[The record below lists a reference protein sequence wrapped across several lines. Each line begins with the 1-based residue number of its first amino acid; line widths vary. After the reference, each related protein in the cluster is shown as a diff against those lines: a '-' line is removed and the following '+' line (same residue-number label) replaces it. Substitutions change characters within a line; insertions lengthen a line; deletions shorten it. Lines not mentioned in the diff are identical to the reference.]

1 MYSNSYVF
9 RYAIIMVVVVAAVLS
24 TAALL
29 LKPAQDRNIA
39 VAKMQGILAAAQ
51 VQATSSNAVDL
62 YERYILEE
70 IVIDPQGEVIGLYKN
85 GAFETGDV
93 RAFHIDLK
101 KEQYNKA
108 VGADFKMPLYYADI
122 DGQKMYII
130 PLLGKGL
137 WGPVYGNIALG
148 EDFNTI
154 VGASFGHDKETPG
167 LGAEIEQV
175 FFQEQFIGKK
185 IMDESGKFV
194 SVQVVRGG
202 AAILPVSRQIH
213 GVDAISGGTIT
224 SNGVSEMLESNLKN
238 YIKYFKKQVNI

>member
-1 MYSNSYVF
+1 MYSNSYIF

-51 VQATSSNAVDL
+51 VQATASNAVEL

-93 RAFHIDLK
+93 RAFYLDLK
-101 KEQYNKA
+101 KEQYNQA
-108 VGADFKMPLYYADI
+108 VGRDFKMPLYYADI
-122 DGQKMYII
+122 NGQKMYII

-137 WGPVYGNIALG
+137 WGPIYGNIALG

-167 LGAEIEQV
+167 LGAEIDQD

-185 IMDESGKFV
+185 IMDENGNFV

-202 AAILPVSRQIH
+202 AAMLPASRQVH

-224 SNGVSEMLESNLKN
+224 SNGVSEMLESSLKN